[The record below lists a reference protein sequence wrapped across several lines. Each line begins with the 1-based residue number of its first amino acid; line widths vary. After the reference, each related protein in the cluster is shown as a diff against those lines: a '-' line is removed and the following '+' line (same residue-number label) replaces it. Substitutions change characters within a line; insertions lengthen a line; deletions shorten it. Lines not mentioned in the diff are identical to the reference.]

1 MAVPTDRLADHVAV
15 MDSQWL
21 ARLRGRVGELLP
33 PETPAPAVTLNLP
46 LSAFIG
52 ALVLLSVVSAFI
64 SIRPVADMG
73 TLILGGGV
81 LFAGSYCSVR
91 QAGGV
96 DILWTAGLFVHLAL
110 AFTFGPLGALVA
122 AGAHAAALAAR
133 VHPGWVRT
141 VFNLSDFFL
150 ADLAAW
156 FVFSHISGVNQ
167 GVLVNALAATLA
179 GAVQNI
185 VNLGLLSVVIQIASG
200 GKVSARKAFIKG
212 VPAHILYNIGYGW
225 AAYGAV
231 LLHQIAGTVG

>member
-81 LFAGSYCSVR
+81 LF
-91 QAGGV
+91 
-96 DILWTAGLFVHLAL
+96 
-110 AFTFGPLGALVA
+110 
-122 AGAHAAALAAR
+122 
-133 VHPGWVRT
+133 
-141 VFNLSDFFL
+141 
-150 ADLAAW
+150 
-156 FVFSHISGVNQ
+156 
-167 GVLVNALAATLA
+167 
-179 GAVQNI
+179 
-185 VNLGLLSVVIQIASG
+185 
-200 GKVSARKAFIKG
+200 
-212 VPAHILYNIGYGW
+212 
-225 AAYGAV
+225 
-231 LLHQIAGTVG
+231 